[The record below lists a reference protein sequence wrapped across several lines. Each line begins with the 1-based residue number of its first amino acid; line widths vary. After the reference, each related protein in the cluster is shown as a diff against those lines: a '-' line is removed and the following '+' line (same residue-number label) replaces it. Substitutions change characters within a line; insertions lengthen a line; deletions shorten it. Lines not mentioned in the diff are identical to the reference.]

1 VAAVAL
7 GGTAM
12 PPVAAAAIAA
22 DTPAAVA
29 DTPAAVADTPA
40 AVADTFHATV
50 TGASGRFAGNH
61 GTATIVLHR
70 GLGSRSAQTSVT
82 ISFHGVSCH
91 SARRCLR
98 LEGQLAG
105 MMTPQRSL
113 TDVGHSYALT
123 LAGTVAPLGHVS
135 ASGTATGTGFIRSG
149 HTRLA
154 VTLHAGAGTVRLSGQ
169 SAAVPAFTN
178 P

>member
-1 VAAVAL
+1 MAAVAL

-12 PPVAAAAIAA
+12 LPPAAAAIAA
-22 DTPAAVA
+22 DNPAAVA

-70 GLGSRSAQTSVT
+70 GPGSRSAQISVT

-91 SARRCLR
+91 SARRCLQLDGR
-98 LEGQLAG
+98 LTGQ
-105 MMTPQRSL
+105 MTPQHSL
-113 TDVGHSYALT
+113 ADVGHSYALT
-123 LAGTVAPLGHVS
+123 AAGALAPLGHVS
-135 ASGTATGTGFIRSG
+135 TSGTATGTGFIRTG
-149 HTRLA
+149 HTKLA
-154 VTLHAGAGTVRLSGQ
+154 VTLHAGAGTVTLSGQ
-169 SAAVPAFTN
+169 SGAVPAFTN